1 MFIIYCVCVCVCV
14 CFIWCINVMVAACVH
29 HILCVACTCYRE
41 LCFCVF
47 HICEGG
53 GACGDNIC
61 VHGGA
66 CPPSF
71 I

>member
-1 MFIIYCVCVCVCV
+1 VQSLYIVCGVCCAFVV
-14 CFIWCINVMVAACVH
+14 IHVMAAACVH
-29 HILCVACTCYRE
+29 HILCVTCYRL
-41 LCFCVF
+41 LCFFVF

-61 VHGGA
+61 VHVGA
-66 CPPSF
+66 CVLPH

>member
-1 MFIIYCVCVCVCV
+1 M
-14 CFIWCINVMVAACVH
+14 
-29 HILCVACTCYRE
+29 
-41 LCFCVF
+41 F
-47 HICEGG
+47 HICEGGGECGDNMCVHGG

-66 CPPSF
+66 CVPPH

>member
-1 MFIIYCVCVCVCV
+1 MFFVDPVHTCD
-14 CFIWCINVMVAACVH
+14 VAACVH
-29 HILCVACTCYRE
+29 HILCVACYRV
-41 LCFCVF
+41 LCFLVF

-66 CPPSF
+66 CVPPH

>member
-1 MFIIYCVCVCVCV
+1 MFFV
-14 CFIWCINVMVAACVH
+14 VH
-29 HILCVACTCYRE
+29 TCDILCVACYRV
-41 LCFCVF
+41 LCFFVF

-61 VHGGA
+61 VHGGGA
-66 CPPSF
+66 CGDNMRVHGGACVPPH